1 MRSDGDGNM
10 RDERERILFLIGKV
24 ENKIILK
31 PIHLELQWVLGCIY
45 KTPLFMVAKLQPS
58 WNQVLT
64 M

>member
-1 MRSDGDGNM
+1 M

-24 ENKIILK
+24 GNKIILK

>member
-1 MRSDGDGNM
+1 M